1 MQMAG
6 FLTQDKTS
14 REEWTVAESGAQDAL
29 VVSSKKE
36 IGCGERDEQVQGQRS
51 TARSS
56 GAGRLNDHR
65 TDRTGATRV
74 PYQCRCWCTA
84 VSVLFCKEKM
94 ILATADTRTTREQM
108 IPKSKQSNIT
118 HFCINVPHRTQ
129 PSTHPLPVPSS
140 QQGLLEAKNCS
151 SPVSLRPQI
160 TLGFHPYYSL
170 ANLRISVDFEDS
182 SASLVGCFDLI
193 GLAQGL
199 TDSPELSHY
208 PWLQILQV
216 IGGSTVAEAGTRPV
230 QAIFGFGGFW
240 PRSALWAW

>member
-1 MQMAG
+1 
-6 FLTQDKTS
+6 
-14 REEWTVAESGAQDAL
+14 
-29 VVSSKKE
+29 
-36 IGCGERDEQVQGQRS
+36 
-51 TARSS
+51 
-56 GAGRLNDHR
+56 
-65 TDRTGATRV
+65 
-74 PYQCRCWCTA
+74 
-84 VSVLFCKEKM
+84 M

-199 TDSPELSHY
+199 TDSPEALALSLAADITSNWWVHRGRGWNSASASYLWLWRILASIGIVGMVRQETVGNPPCPVTGRHLIISPFTSCRRVAQKY
-208 PWLQILQV
+208 P
-216 IGGSTVAEAGTRPV
+216 
-230 QAIFGFGGFW
+230 
-240 PRSALWAW
+240 